1 MMMIIKFCYS
11 GFKFEALSTIPIP
24 PEEINNS
31 KENMALL
38 DERINSVVNNK
49 EEYGIIVK
57 SNLNN
62 LRLIM
67 GAEVDCAEKRFSQND
82 MQKPYVELKSTK
94 VLNNSKDEMSFERY
108 KLLKFWAQSYL
119 VGIPKIIIA
128 FRDNDLKV
136 QKVTSMKT
144 LNIPH
149 VVNQHQKERNQN
161 LRMEQIHDISKD
173 SNKGHHFIKKKYFNE
188 SWNANVC
195 LAFAEQFLNWL
206 KYTVLVKS
214 DPTTSY
220 TITFDSEINKNIIN
234 VKCNGPN
241 SGFLPDWWI
250 N

>member
-1 MMMIIKFCYS
+1 MMIIKFCYS

-128 FRDNDLKV
+128 FRDNDLK
-136 QKVTSMKT
+136 
-144 LNIPH
+144 
-149 VVNQHQKERNQN
+149 
-161 LRMEQIHDISKD
+161 
-173 SNKGHHFIKKKYFNE
+173 
-188 SWNANVC
+188 
-195 LAFAEQFLNWL
+195 
-206 KYTVLVKS
+206 
-214 DPTTSY
+214 
-220 TITFDSEINKNIIN
+220 
-234 VKCNGPN
+234 
-241 SGFLPDWWI
+241 
-250 N
+250 